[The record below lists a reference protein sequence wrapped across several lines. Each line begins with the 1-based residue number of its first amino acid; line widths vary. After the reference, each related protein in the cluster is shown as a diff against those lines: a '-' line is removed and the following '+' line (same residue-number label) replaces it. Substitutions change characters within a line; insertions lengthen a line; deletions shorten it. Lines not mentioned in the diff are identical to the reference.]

1 MKTCKDVLGICGN
14 EKRKRTNQCHHAFLE
29 LLEER
34 KPLNQ
39 PNVFFPTEKSDRL
52 LNESSTEEV
61 KATER
66 KQNQPQ
72 KPNKQTKH
80 RKSRTNHLR
89 NPGTKNHHLGAVIE
103 KREPEPT

>member
-1 MKTCKDVLGICGN
+1 MYDNGVY
-14 EKRKRTNQCHHAFLE
+14 FLE

-39 PNVFFPTEKSDRL
+39 PNDFFPTEKSDRL

-66 KQNQPQ
+66 KTEPTTEAKTSRLNTENPEQIIYETQEL
-72 KPNKQTKH
+72 
-80 RKSRTNHLR
+80 KS
-89 NPGTKNHHLGAVIE
+89 PSGAV
-103 KREPEPT
+103 